1 MDTACVTTP
10 FGRRPMTLA
19 LLAKHRQA
27 EKAST
32 DINRN
37 KWKLFRAIC
46 EARADLGV
54 SDRSLTVL
62 DALLSFYPSDEL
74 SASAGTIVFPSNAQL
89 SIRAR
94 GMTAAT
100 LRRHLAALVDAGL
113 ILRKDSPNGKR
124 YARRGRAGE
133 INDAFG
139 FSLAPLLSRASEIE
153 EIASRI
159 CAERELCHSVRERI
173 SLCRRDIIK
182 LIQAAQ
188 DAQIEGEW
196 SELSDRFRSYLS
208 SVPRRPCLDDLQTV
222 LNRLTELRTR
232 IVNILE
238 EQDNSQNLDATE
250 SQNERHIQDSQTNS
264 HFESETAE
272 VLTEHRLAKEAS
284 GHSHVADNGDVK
296 SPAIPFQPSARPHV
310 ALDTVLR
317 ACPDIGHYL
326 PGGTVSSW
334 RDLVSVSVILG
345 SMLRI
350 SASAFQD
357 ACRTMGAENAAIAI
371 ACIYER
377 GGAIN
382 SAGAYLRIL
391 SKKATLRQFTVV
403 PMVASLL
410 KSAERARLS
419 SVR

>member
-1 MDTACVTTP
+1 MDTAYVTTP

-19 LLAKHRQA
+19 LLSKHRQA

-32 DINRN
+32 DIKRN

-74 SASAGTIVFPSNAQL
+74 STSTGVIVFPSNAQL

-100 LRRHLAALVDAGL
+100 LRRHLAALVEAGL

-124 YARRGRAGE
+124 YARRGKAGE

-139 FSLAPLLSRASEIE
+139 FSLAPLLSRAPEIE

-159 CAERELCHSVRERI
+159 SADRELCQSIRERV
-173 SLCRRDIIK
+173 SLCRREIIK

-188 DAQIEGEW
+188 DAAIEGEW
-196 SELSDRFRSYLS
+196 TELHDRFRSYLS

-222 LNRLTELRTR
+222 LDRLTEVRLR

-238 EQDNSQNLDATE
+238 EQDNSQKMYASE
-250 SQNERHIQDSQTNS
+250 SQTERHIQDSQTNS
-264 HFESETAE
+264 HFESEARDVSAAGSIPTDTTHRHLDE
-272 VLTEHRLAKEAS
+272 VRP
-284 GHSHVADNGDVK
+284 VAP
-296 SPAIPFQPSARPHV
+296 PAV

-317 ACPDIGHYL
+317 ACPDIKHYVA
-326 PGGTVSSW
+326 GGTVRSW
-334 RDLVSVSVILG
+334 RDFIRASVVLS
-345 SMLRI
+345 SMLQI
-350 SASAFQD
+350 TSSAFRE
-357 ACRTMGAENAAIAI
+357 ACRIMGPENAAIAI

-391 SKKATLRQFTVV
+391 SKKASKREFTVV
-403 PMVASLL
+403 PMVAALL
-410 KSAERARLS
+410 RSAES
-419 SVR
+419 SHAPSRQ